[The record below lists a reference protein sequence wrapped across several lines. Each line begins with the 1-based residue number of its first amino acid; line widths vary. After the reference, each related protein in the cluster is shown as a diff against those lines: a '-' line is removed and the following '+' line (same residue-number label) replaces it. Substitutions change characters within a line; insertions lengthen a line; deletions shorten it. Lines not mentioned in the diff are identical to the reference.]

1 MSPSSTAARIEPPAI
16 LLCTL
21 GTTWAVVPEIL
32 GFIAPE
38 RLDLYRNHPH
48 CDRLR
53 QETATFPRPGAIWV
67 VTTDAPQTTDSLM
80 QLAAWRDRLTDPPEL
95 RVWRVDSGAADEVT
109 AMRELILR
117 AVLAASERATPDRL
131 LLSLAGGR
139 KTMSADL
146 QRAGT
151 LFGSR
156 AMLHVI
162 DVVYPLPD
170 ALFKPDPARLA
181 APLAADESAA
191 LLPLI
196 VGRGQRAEHL
206 DVDDGAGRVTAARF
220 PLPEP
225 PPFGSADDA
234 RLWPYQPGLAE
245 ELDRREREG
254 QRLLGNF
261 FGQLAQTEHHENW
274 RGLYRLPPRRIDEL
288 RHTRLD
294 ARHRPL
300 LVALPKAELHC
311 HIGGV
316 LALPAQRQVAAA
328 VWDALTADERAWAQ
342 DELIRIPWTDPAGWP
357 AALRASARRAI
368 LAVAALVEFDDARLN
383 ALLYAPTEPR
393 LALRTRHPLGFAAY
407 ELPGELS
414 GSALLGH
421 PAALQPYARAIVA
434 QARTDGLW
442 SLELRGSPHKYRP
455 ADPLGWLAD
464 FQAAMTATLREA
476 GSMLRWG
483 FILIADRRQRD
494 RVAAVVDLACDA
506 RERLGEAVLGCDLA
520 GDEGTARPEELA
532 PAFERAFDSCL
543 PLTIHAGEG
552 EAADRIWQ
560 AAYRLHADRIGHGLT
575 LLERPELLAKFRERR
590 ITLELCPTS
599 NREVVGF
606 ADPALPASAALPR
619 YPLRELWAA
628 GLPLTLCT
636 DNPGLSRT
644 TLADEYL
651 AASRMSGG
659 LSLWEALALIRQ
671 GFLHAFL
678 PATEREALIKQADAA
693 IFQRLT
699 GLDGEGGA

>member
-1 MSPSSTAARIEPPAI
+1 MSRFSTPTGAEPPAV

-21 GTTWAVVPEIL
+21 GLTWAVVPEIL
-32 GFIAPE
+32 GFVAPE
-38 RLDLYRNHPH
+38 RFDFYREHPQ
-48 CDRLR
+48 CDQFR
-53 QETATFPRPGAIWV
+53 QETEAFPRPSAIWV
-67 VTTDAPQTTDSLM
+67 VTTDAPQTTASLAH
-80 QLAAWRDRLTDPPEL
+80 LAAWRDRLTDPPEL
-95 RVWRVDSGAADEVT
+95 RVWQVDPGAADEVT

-117 AVLAASERATPDRL
+117 AVLAASERATPERL

-151 LFGSR
+151 LFGCR

-162 DVVYPLPD
+162 DVARLPE
-170 ALFKPDPARLA
+170 ALSKPDPARLA

-191 LLPLI
+191 LRPLI

-206 DVDDGAGRVTAARF
+206 DVDDGAGRVTASRF

-225 PPFGSADDA
+225 PPFARADDA
-234 RLWPYQPGLAE
+234 QLWPYQPGLAE
-245 ELDRREREG
+245 ELERREHEG

-261 FGQLAQTEHHENW
+261 FGQLAREEHHENW

-288 RHTRLD
+288 RRTVLD

-300 LVALPKAELHC
+300 LVTMPKVELHC
-311 HIGGV
+311 HIGG
-316 LALPAQRQVAAA
+316 LLDLPAQRQVAAA
-328 VWDALTADERAWAQ
+328 VWDTMTSGEQVWARA
-342 DELIRIPWTDPAGWP
+342 ELARIPWTDSARWP
-357 AALRASARRAI
+357 AVLRNSAQRTA
-368 LAVAALVEFDDARLN
+368 LAVAALIEFDDARLN
-383 ALLYAPTEPR
+383 AILYAPTEPR
-393 LALRTRHPLGFAAY
+393 LALRARHPLGFSAY

-414 GSALLGH
+414 GSALLAH

-434 QARTDGLW
+434 RAKADGLW

-455 ADPLGWLAD
+455 ADPLGWLTE
-464 FQAAMTATLREA
+464 FQAAMGSAVREA
-476 GSMLRWG
+476 DSALRWG

-494 RVAAVVDLACDA
+494 RVADVVKLACDA
-506 RERLGEAVLGCDLA
+506 RERLGSMVLGCDLA

-575 LLERPELLAKFRERR
+575 LLERPELLEKFRERR
-590 ITLELCPTS
+590 IALELCPTS

-619 YPLRELWAA
+619 YPLQELWAA

-659 LSLWEALALIRQ
+659 LSLWETLALIRQ

-678 PATEREALIKQADAA
+678 SSAEREALIKQADAA
-693 IFQRLT
+693 LFQQMA
-699 GLDGEGGA
+699 GLDLETE

>member
-1 MSPSSTAARIEPPAI
+1 MSRSSVPAGAEPPAI

-21 GTTWAVVPEIL
+21 GMTWAVVPEIF
-32 GFIAPE
+32 GFVAPD
-38 RLDLYRNHPH
+38 RLDLYRDHPQH
-48 CDRLR
+48 DALR
-53 QETATFPRPGAIWV
+53 RETAAFPRPGAIWV
-67 VTTDAPQTTDSLM
+67 VTTDAPRTTESLAH
-80 QLAAWRDRLTDPPEL
+80 LAAWRDRLTDPPEL
-95 RVWRVDSGAADEVT
+95 RVWRVDPGAADEVI

-151 LFGSR
+151 LFGCR

-162 DVVYPLPD
+162 DVARLPE
-170 ALFKPDPARLA
+170 ALSKPDPARLA
-181 APLAADESAA
+181 APLTADESAA

-206 DVDDGAGRVTAARF
+206 DVDDGAGRVTAAHF

-225 PPFGSADDA
+225 SPFASADDA
-234 RLWPYQPGLAE
+234 RRWPYQPGLAE

-261 FGQLAQTEHHENW
+261 FGQLAQAEHHENW

-288 RHTRLD
+288 RHTPLD

-316 LALPAQRQVAAA
+316 LDLAAQRQVAAA
-328 VWDALTADERAWAQ
+328 VWDTLAVGERAWARG
-342 DELIRIPWTDPAGWP
+342 ELARIPWADPAVWP
-357 AALRASARRAI
+357 AAIRASARRAI
-368 LAVAALVEFDDARLN
+368 LAVVALVEFDDARLN
-383 ALLYAPTEPR
+383 AILYAPTEPR
-393 LALRTRHPLGFAAY
+393 LALRSRHPLGFAAY

-414 GSALLGH
+414 GSALLSH

-434 QARTDGLW
+434 RANADGLW
-442 SLELRGSPHKYRP
+442 SLELRGSPHKYWP
-455 ADPLGWLAD
+455 ADPLGWLAE
-464 FQAAMTATLREA
+464 FQSAMTAALGEA
-476 GSMLRWG
+476 GSALRWG

-494 RVAAVVDLACDA
+494 RVAAVVNLACDA
-506 RERLGEAVLGCDLA
+506 RERLGEMVLGCDLA

-552 EAADRIWQ
+552 ETADRIWQ

-575 LLERPELLAKFRERR
+575 LLERPELLEKFRERR
-590 ITLELCPTS
+590 IALELCPTS

-606 ADPALPASAALPR
+606 ADPALPASADLPR

-678 PATEREALIKQADAA
+678 PAAEREALIKRADAA
-693 IFQRLT
+693 IFQRLA
-699 GLDGEGGA
+699 GLAGEAGA